1 MHAHTHADTA
11 LPATIDA
18 TTMVIRSRRTWWRS
32 TLDITL
38 TLLAWLGFLLLW
50 GRGLRSM
57 LQHKDIDGLELPIAQ
72 QLLPTVHDLAIYVL
86 AILLQGLLLLGWA
99 RYNFWRFHGKQRR
112 GPIPA
117 LSDSRL
123 MADYDLDPASLQR
136 LRTQAVSVVEHAC
149 DGSIVQV
156 VTPAPRPQ
164 TSRAVPEM
172 T

>member
-1 MHAHTHADTA
+1 MHASPLSDAT

-18 TTMVIRSRRTWWRS
+18 STMVIRSRRTWWRIA
-32 TLDITL
+32 LDVLL
-38 TLLAWLGFLLLW
+38 TVLAWLGFVLLW
-50 GRGLRSM
+50 SRGLRN
-57 LQHKDIDGLELPIAQ
+57 LLDHKDIDGLELPIVQ
-72 QLLPTVHDLAIYVL
+72 QLLPTVHDLSIYVL

-123 MADYDLDPASLQR
+123 MADYDLDAESLQR
-136 LRTQAVSVVEHAC
+136 LRSQAVSVVEHAF

-156 VTPAPRPQ
+156 RAPALHLPPPTMRL
-164 TSRAVPEM
+164 
-172 T
+172 